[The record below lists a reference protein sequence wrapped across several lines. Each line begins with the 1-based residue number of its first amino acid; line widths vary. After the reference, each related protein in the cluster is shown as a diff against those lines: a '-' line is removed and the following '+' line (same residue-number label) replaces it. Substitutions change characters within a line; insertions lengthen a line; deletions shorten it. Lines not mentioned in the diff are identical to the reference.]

1 MRKVPLFAAVGVFI
15 PTFAAAELATVTS
28 GVKTEITTHM
38 RYDSHCQAN
47 NVAIKIVAAPAN
59 GTVTTETKPIVVP
72 PQSDRGM
79 PQQAPCVGKTM
90 EGVAVYYQSKPGFV
104 GQDSFRY
111 QRLNPRDAGDKF
123 NKEVSYTITV
133 K

>member
-59 GTVTTETKPIVVP
+59 GTVTTETKPISVRRA
-72 PQSDRGM
+72 SRFLGDRSWPSLLSLRG
-79 PQQAPCVGKTM
+79 AG
-90 EGVAVYYQSKPGFV
+90 G
-104 GQDSFRY
+104 
-111 QRLNPRDAGDKF
+111 PRSLAD
-123 NKEVSYTITV
+123 VI
-133 K
+133 